1 VTQRDEGC
9 REFVVKQRV
18 LASMQPISAEQY
30 ERGSARMGR
39 CSFDHRHRVI
49 DPSSC
54 ARTGLRKN
62 IAQHGEQVLHL
73 ELELKG

>member
-1 VTQRDEGC
+1 MTQGDEGC

-18 LASMQPISAEQY
+18 LAPMQPISAEQF
-30 ERGSARMGR
+30 ERGSARMGC
-39 CSFDHRHRVI
+39 CSFDHRHRAS

-62 IAQHGEQVLHL
+62 IAQHGEQVMYL

>member
-1 VTQRDEGC
+1 
-9 REFVVKQRV
+9 
-18 LASMQPISAEQY
+18 
-30 ERGSARMGR
+30 MGR